1 MAVNKAYLKY
11 RENSINTSSPEE
23 LTLMLYNG
31 LVRFLMQSKKAID
44 ENNIPKAHESIVRSQ
59 DIIMEFEAGLDLKY
73 DIAHNL
79 LLLYDYMHRRLIEA
93 NVHKDRAIVEEVLQM
108 AVELRD
114 TWEQAMK
121 IAKESQ
127 LSQTISK

>member
-1 MAVNKAYLKY
+1 
-11 RENSINTSSPEE
+11 
-23 LTLMLYNG
+23 
-31 LVRFLMQSKKAID
+31 
-44 ENNIPKAHESIVRSQ
+44 
-59 DIIMEFEAGLDLKY
+59 MEFEAGLDLKY

-93 NVHKDRAIVEEVLQM
+93 NVHKDQAIVEEVLQM

-127 LSQTISK
+127 LNPGVSK